1 MDNDILAYYQA
12 ITDGSVCVGHWIEA
26 WYKQIVS
33 GIQSGEYIFSQKKAS
48 VAIRFIE
55 GFCRHHEGALAPQH
69 IRLELWQRALVSVIF
84 GVLDKNGLRQFRE
97 VFVVMGR
104 KNGKTLLAAAI
115 SCYMAYLDGEYG
127 GRIYYAAPKL
137 DQARLCYEA
146 FYQMIQKEPVLRD
159 RTKRRRSDIY
169 IAESNTTAQPLAF
182 SAKTSDGLNISLC
195 VADELASWSGDK
207 GLKYYEVLKSSF
219 GARSQPLLFSISTAG
234 YVNDG
239 IYDELIKRSTAVL
252 NGTSSETR
260 LAPFLYMIDDVDRWN
275 DLNELRKSNPNLGVS
290 VSYDYLLEEIAV
302 AEGSLSKKSEFLTK
316 YCNIK
321 QSSSSAW
328 FDYQDIEKCLSEPLL
343 LEDFRNS
350 YAVCGID
357 LSQTTDLTSACVVI
371 ERGGILNVISHF
383 WMPAERLEEA
393 TAEDGVPYAIL
404 KEKGFLSFSGENR
417 VDYKDVFEWARR
429 LVDDYK
435 IYPLRVGY
443 DQYCA
448 QYLVDDLREYGF
460 HCESVRQ
467 GFNLTPVIQELE
479 GLIKD
484 GNMRIGDNSLLQA
497 HLLNS
502 ALKRDN
508 EINKVRL
515 VKITGRARIDGCAAL
530 LDAICVRQ
538 QHFAEIGGQL
548 QN

>member
-33 GIQSGEYIFSQKKAS
+33 GIQSGEYTFSQKKAS

-137 DQARLCYEA
+137 EQARLCYEA

-302 AEGSLSKKSEFLTK
+302 AEGSLSKRA
-316 YCNIK
+316 
-321 QSSSSAW
+321 SS
-328 FDYQDIEKCLSEPLL
+328 
-343 LEDFRNS
+343 
-350 YAVCGID
+350 
-357 LSQTTDLTSACVVI
+357 
-371 ERGGILNVISHF
+371 
-383 WMPAERLEEA
+383 
-393 TAEDGVPYAIL
+393 
-404 KEKGFLSFSGENR
+404 
-417 VDYKDVFEWARR
+417 
-429 LVDDYK
+429 
-435 IYPLRVGY
+435 
-443 DQYCA
+443 
-448 QYLVDDLREYGF
+448 
-460 HCESVRQ
+460 
-467 GFNLTPVIQELE
+467 
-479 GLIKD
+479 
-484 GNMRIGDNSLLQA
+484 
-497 HLLNS
+497 
-502 ALKRDN
+502 
-508 EINKVRL
+508 
-515 VKITGRARIDGCAAL
+515 
-530 LDAICVRQ
+530 
-538 QHFAEIGGQL
+538 
-548 QN
+548 

>member
-33 GIQSGEYIFSQKKAS
+33 GIQSGEYTFSQKKAS

-137 DQARLCYEA
+137 EQARLCYEA

-417 VDYKDVFEWARR
+417 VDYKDVFEWTRR

-435 IYPLRVGY
+435 IYPLQVGY